1 MYVYTIAF
9 AAAVTDSGF
18 YAEIQ
23 INFGTVW
30 RFRLFLEHCGDL
42 HYFWDRVEIHV
53 IFLRLCEYSNYF
65 WDSVEIHIIFGTV
78 WRFIFF
84 WDSVKIHIFFGTVWR
99 LRFFFRGSVE
109 I

>member
-30 RFRLFLEHCGDL
+30 RFRLFLEHCGDI

-53 IFLRLCEYSNYF
+53 IFLRLCEYSIYF
-65 WDSVEIHIIFGTV
+65 LYSVEIHIIFGTV

-84 WDSVKIHIFFGTVWR
+84 WDSVKIHIFFWD
-99 LRFFFRGSVE
+99 SVE
-109 I
+109 NQIFFYG

>member
-23 INFGTVW
+23 I
-30 RFRLFLEHCGDL
+30 
-42 HYFWDRVEIHV
+42 
-53 IFLRLCEYSNYF
+53 
-65 WDSVEIHIIFGTV
+65 IFGTV

-84 WDSVKIHIFFGTVWR
+84 WDSVKIHIFFWD
-99 LRFFFRGSVE
+99 SVE
-109 I
+109 NQIFFYG